1 MWFLATF
8 LFELPDSGICF
19 SFEDETYIYDQGVSG
34 KGRLTGRSGKGW
46 TSGYEY
52 NAVGQITSETRTLGG
67 ATFITRYTYDK
78 SGVLTAM
85 TYPDGRTVAYAPNPS
100 GQPLSA
106 VTAKSGAGKTL
117 AEGAAYKPFGP
128 LSGFDMGNGMEI
140 RKTFDQD
147 YRLKT
152 LAAGS
157 VMNLSYIHYMN
168 GMIREI
174 TNTLDP
180 ARSQFFTYDDLGR
193 LKTANGVY
201 GRMAWTYD
209 NVGNRL
215 TESRNG
221 ITESYAYKTGTNI
234 IESVD
239 GALTKTFVHD
249 ANGNIHHAVIQKTTA
264 AAQVTSDY
272 LYTSDGLRLT
282 RTSNG
287 LTTVYHYD
295 LAGNLIGES
304 GPDGGNFKAHVYF
317 AGTRLA
323 TVAAD
328 GTVCYHHN
336 NHLETPVMMTDD
348 DGDVV
353 WRADYKPFGKAE
365 VASSSSVTNDFRFP
379 GQVFDAET
387 GYHYNWNRYYDS
399 ETGRYLTADP
409 IGLRG
414 GVNLYVYVGSDPIDK
429 IDKRGLA
436 HYEIGGG
443 FSFSIPG
450 YHFST
455 SLSSETCCDESN
467 NKHSRTIL
475 TTCWGFS
482 LGASIGGGSGP
493 GGGSLNYVRDKK
505 RCIGKVGD
513 SFEFE
518 TGFGFSSALFGG
530 ASWSSSDPSTSTF
543 ITGLGIDMQFWSQC
557 KSVVKQDVIMGRC
570 CGN

>member
-1 MWFLATF
+1 M
-8 LFELPDSGICF
+8 
-19 SFEDETYIYDQGVSG
+19 
-34 KGRLTGRSGKGW
+34 
-46 TSGYEY
+46 
-52 NAVGQITSETRTLGG
+52 GQITSETRTVSG

-85 TYPDGRTVAYAPNPS
+85 TWPDGRTVTYTPNPN
-100 GQPLSA
+100 GQPLAA

-128 LSGFDMGNGMEI
+128 LSGFDMGNGMEV

-174 TNTLDP
+174 TNVLDP

-239 GALTKTFVHD
+239 GALDKTFVHD
-249 ANGNIHHAVIQKTTA
+249 ANGNIHNAVIQKTSA
-264 AAQVTSDY
+264 AAPVTSDY

-328 GTVCYHHN
+328 GSVCYHHN

-409 IGLRG
+409 IGLTG
-414 GVNLYVYVGSDPIDK
+414 GVNLYAYVRGNPVNAFDFEGLRDYYRNLEPGNGGDAFEIIDYFFNFYNAVNMTNEAMAKIKELQCK
-429 IDKRGLA
+429 IDCGKKEYA
-436 HYEIGGG
+436 SVCFDQSPYPHNVTVNIG
-443 FSFSIPG
+443 SAI
-450 YHFST
+450 
-455 SLSSETCCDESN
+455 
-467 NKHSRTIL
+467 
-475 TTCWGFS
+475 
-482 LGASIGGGSGP
+482 
-493 GGGSLNYVRDKK
+493 
-505 RCIGKVGD
+505 
-513 SFEFE
+513 
-518 TGFGFSSALFGG
+518 FSSDGNRKCVK
-530 ASWSSSDPSTSTF
+530 
-543 ITGLGIDMQFWSQC
+543 ID
-557 KSVVKQDVIMGRC
+557 IEGRKNC
-570 CGN
+570 SK